1 MTCQTWAWLE
11 TFKGNVNQTNPAN
24 VDAYWTSGGQKKGE
38 AMSMKTAIIHE
49 KLGEFESHIRS
60 GANRTFNGIVPYTQ
74 KTKEF
79 VAESFVMKIR
89 AN

>member
-1 MTCQTWAWLE
+1 M
-11 TFKGNVNQTNPAN
+11 PAGPQE
-24 VDAYWTSGGQKKGE
+24 AKKRGE

-49 KLGEFESHIRS
+49 KLGEFESNIRS
-60 GANRTFNGIVPYTQ
+60 DANRKNIQHNGIVPYTQ

-79 VAESFVMKIR
+79 VAESLVMKIR